1 MTFIVHSFVY
11 NMNSFAGSSSGL
23 LGVWNDDK
31 TDDLLA
37 ANGTTLDDTAS
48 LESIFYDFG
57 ESCKS
62 YHTHF
67 YFKKLLIVAL
77 CPLLQC
83 LDFDKDH
90 SFFIQGG

>member
-1 MTFIVHSFVY
+1 
-11 NMNSFAGSSSGL
+11 MNSSTGSSSGL

-37 ANGTTLDDTAS
+37 ANGKTLDDTAS

-62 YHTHF
+62 HHAF
-67 YFKKLLIVAL
+67 
-77 CPLLQC
+77 
-83 LDFDKDH
+83 
-90 SFFIQGG
+90 FFILKSN